1 MAQYLRLLPEDFTAL
16 GLLAEVADQQE
27 RELEACRLMERVH
40 INPDAIARDIN
51 PFDHGSV
58 LYTDVTKTEGLKQA
72 LDQHRF
78 DGVFGRA
85 RRDE

>member
-1 MAQYLRLLPEDFTAL
+1 MDRFRDPMAQASGMQWL
-16 GLLAEVADQQE
+16 
-27 RELEACRLMERVH
+27 VH

-51 PFDHGSV
+51 PFDHGSA
-58 LYTDVTKTEGLKQA
+58 LHTDVTKTEGLKQA
-72 LDQHRF
+72 LDQHRI

>member
-1 MAQYLRLLPEDFTAL
+1 L
-16 GLLAEVADQQE
+16 
-27 RELEACRLMERVH
+27 VH

-51 PFDHGSV
+51 PFDHGSA
-58 LYTDVTKTEGLKQA
+58 LHTDVTKTEGLKQA